1 MAVAWVGMWACRVA
15 LGWLLGVVWG
25 WGLLGV
31 WLGMFADWGVRAAL
45 YRRRFLGGGWLQQHG
60 RW

>member
-1 MAVAWVGMWACRVA
+1 VAWAGMWLCRVA

-31 WLGMFADWGVRAAL
+31 WLGMFADWGVRAML
-45 YRRRFLGGGWLQQHG
+45 YRRRFLGGAWQRRGSM
-60 RW
+60 